1 VVIENTARVTIE
13 RRDEDVLLV
22 FAKAIALVFDRSG
35 FIGMDSVDSGTR
47 FEANQCPKMENR
59 REGCSRSALR
69 TQMELIENSVTEQ
82 RLAMNFRSRLR
93 VICAT
98 PIQKRAQ
105 SHRSK
110 RFLCCV
116 CRSVR

>member
-1 VVIENTARVTIE
+1 
-13 RRDEDVLLV
+13 
-22 FAKAIALVFDRSG
+22 
-35 FIGMDSVDSGTR
+35 MDSVDCGTR
-47 FEANQCPKMENR
+47 FEANRHPKRQNR
-59 REGCSRSALR
+59 PGWCSRSALR

-82 RLAMNFRSRLR
+82 RLAMKFRSRLR

-98 PIQKRAQ
+98 PIQKRAD